1 MKLYTT
7 VILNTHINPYDP
19 DRMECLT
26 FKSLDSAV
34 EYLVDWLYDEGFI
47 DNSEVP
53 EVEKSLREK
62 RIYRATANGKDF
74 LLVEN
79 ELCNW

>member
-7 VILNTHINPYDP
+7 VILNTRLNPYDS
-19 DRMECLT
+19 DRLACLT

-47 DNSEVP
+47 RDNEVP
-53 EVEKSLREK
+53 EVEESLRK
-62 RIYRATANGKDF
+62 NRIYRATSNAKDCMI
-74 LLVEN
+74 VEN